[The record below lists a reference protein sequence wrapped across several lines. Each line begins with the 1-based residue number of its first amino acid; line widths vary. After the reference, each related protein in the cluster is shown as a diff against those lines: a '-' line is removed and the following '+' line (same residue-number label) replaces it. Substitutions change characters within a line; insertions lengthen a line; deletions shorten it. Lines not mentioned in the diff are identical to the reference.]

1 MKRDTKETIGRIVV
15 SIFLILLITG
25 IILYIT

>member
-1 MKRDTKETIGRIVV
+1 MRRDTKETIGRIVV

-25 IILYIT
+25 VILYIT